1 LLVLTAGCG
10 GSDDKPAERSDTSK
24 TADGWNRVVLG
35 LVELEVPGD
44 WEGSGHDGEDI
55 QIWSRQRRGIGQFQA
70 LSRETTSEEMLAD
83 AKKNASDNGNTLSDE
98 REVEV
103 GELGTG
109 YRFKLTL
116 ANGDVHDGLV
126 VATIDGI
133 AIDLLVYDRDE
144 ATPSATAD
152 RVFSSLKRTA

>member
-1 LLVLTAGCG
+1 MLGFLRGKGTMMRALLTATAMIALLVLTAGCG
-10 GSDDKPAERSDTSK
+10 GSDDKPAARSESSK

-83 AKKNASDNGNTLSDE
+83 AKKNA
-98 REVEV
+98 
-103 GELGTG
+103 
-109 YRFKLTL
+109 
-116 ANGDVHDGLV
+116 
-126 VATIDGI
+126 
-133 AIDLLVYDRDE
+133 
-144 ATPSATAD
+144 
-152 RVFSSLKRTA
+152 